1 MYLRVRLLARGGVLL
16 WGGTSDFDI
25 RSATAKSESRRHLY
39 EAGHYSHTGYT
50 ILWPREKVL
59 AWAAKWS

>member
-1 MYLRVRLLARGGVLL
+1 MYLRVRLLARGGVLF

-39 EAGHYSHTGYT
+39 EAGH
-50 ILWPREKVL
+50 
-59 AWAAKWS
+59 

>member
-1 MYLRVRLLARGGVLL
+1 MGLAATSGFYDPQLAQVSPRLMYLRVRLLARGGVLF

-39 EAGHYSHTGYT
+39 EAGH
-50 ILWPREKVL
+50 
-59 AWAAKWS
+59 